1 MTEYTEEAIS
11 QDGRQCPLST
21 WRLLDSLKVECW
33 LQVREVLGSI
43 PRQGLRHTKDVIKMV
58 PVVLLF
64 STQH

>member
-33 LQVREVLGSI
+33 LRVREVPGFNPQYESVECDILAK
-43 PRQGLRHTKDVIKMV
+43 HK
-58 PVVLLF
+58 
-64 STQH
+64 H